1 MSFLN
6 KVFRRSLDKALAEMS
21 SQTDVI
27 QMAVCVKLFESYKP
41 KLSQDDAATL
51 AVAVSNRL
59 FGRQSPDHSEEL
71 LKQAEELAVQVL
83 RSDSE
88 IRYAALMACRARL
101 LIATDRDR
109 QEKWRV
115 WDTIQWMSTIC
126 DLSPDEADPASI
138 RQLATTLHRKYI
150 EKN

>member
-6 KVFRRSLDKALAEMS
+6 KIFRRSLDKALAEMY

-51 AVAVSNRL
+51 AADVSNKL
-59 FGRQSPDHSEEL
+59 FGKQSPDHSEEL

-88 IRYAALMACRARL
+88 IRYAA
-101 LIATDRDR
+101 
-109 QEKWRV
+109 
-115 WDTIQWMSTIC
+115 
-126 DLSPDEADPASI
+126 
-138 RQLATTLHRKYI
+138 
-150 EKN
+150 